1 MMSNIWVKPQP
12 FAESHRYG
20 TGQPH
25 THLVAGLQPRQLYPA
40 LCFRIHAEL
49 RDFFED
55 GLPLG
60 AVWQRVCVGSSK
72 SII

>member
-1 MMSNIWVKPQP
+1 MSNIWVKPQP
-12 FAESHRYG
+12 FASLIATEPGNR
-20 TGQPH
+20 H
-25 THLVAGLQPRQLYPA
+25 THLVAGLQPRRLYPA